1 MFITQILMNVHSV
14 HINVLKTVRI
24 QLEATFVIVMQDLS
38 ELSMVMTVKVS
49 VRALLYPVY
58 T

>member
-1 MFITQILMNVHSV
+1 MNVHSV
-14 HINVLKTVRI
+14 QINVLRNVRI

-49 VRALLYPVY
+49 TVQNKSNNNLF
-58 T
+58 